1 MTDPILSKAARGAT
15 IMGLCLGL
23 GACITARPT
32 TSGDLRVLA
41 VALTEP
47 VEDLRSQAEAGQ
59 AGAQYA
65 LSMLHAYG
73 VRGVALDQDQAVR
86 LRRKALAA
94 RGSMPITTYI
104 AGLHGKPGRVSTI
117 YVPRYELDA
126 GQAMRI
132 DQCAAALAR
141 GDGGQAGV
149 EVCGGAEAFTGF
161 RNLWANATSGL
172 IRH

>member
-1 MTDPILSKAARGAT
+1 MTGHAVTGGALSKVARGAT
-15 IMGLCLGL
+15 ILGLCLGL
-23 GACITARPT
+23 GGCVTARPT

-47 VEDLRSQAEAGQ
+47 VEDLRSRADAGR
-59 AGAQYA
+59 ADAQYA

-73 VRGVALDQDQAVR
+73 MRGVVPDRDQAER

-94 RGSMPITTYI
+94 RGSTPITTYI

-117 YVPRYELDA
+117 YTPRYELDA
-126 GQAMRI
+126 VQAMRI

-141 GDGGQAGV
+141 RDGGQTGADA
-149 EVCGGAEAFTGF
+149 CGGPEAFAGF
-161 RNLWANATSGL
+161 SSLWVNAK
-172 IRH
+172 